1 MDTLDN
7 VLKKTHR
14 GKLRVYMK
22 RWRVHPDFRNQ
33 WGGLSSHLSRQTDPC
48 CRYQRVWEDQWCR
61 SAVMSWACDVFPVSR
76 RRTGVAA
83 GGSSVLWTPNS
94 EWQHISHQSG
104 HWSADRKLIT
114 GSYWSYSA
122 CLCVSAP
129 WVKTNSRNTWRNATP
144 ERKPNRWDAIDPSVD
159 QRLRVYPSVSTEMN
173 VWSPAGLLCPKHQ
186 RWISWWRWDASTGND
201 LPAPWLFNTESQ
213 LTESWFVVLR
223 WCFVVECWLIKEELV
238 K

>member
-1 MDTLDN
+1 
-7 VLKKTHR
+7 
-14 GKLRVYMK
+14 
-22 RWRVHPDFRNQ
+22 
-33 WGGLSSHLSRQTDPC
+33 
-48 CRYQRVWEDQWCR
+48 
-61 SAVMSWACDVFPVSR
+61 MSWACDVFPVSR

-122 CLCVSAP
+122 FLCVSAP

-201 LPAPWLFNTESQ
+201 SPAPWLFNTESQ